1 MFFRMMLYNPH
12 TPASNFS
19 WVILLWKCC
28 YRSHIETMKF
38 DLFGVCFCSV
48 GLSQKPENI
57 YKNWNVIRRFE
68 NLLWVSMMNKQ
79 RAKVTEKLRFLPI
92 LPLLRKQQRL
102 SILSQRKFQFQP
114 QLRVRNQQPK
124 AIMIANAPSPAAM
137 CYSTGDTNTENTKP
151 CFCSPCTS

>member
-12 TPASNFS
+12 TLASNFS
-19 WVILLWKCC
+19 WLTLLWKSC

-57 YKNWNVIRRFE
+57 YKNWNVIRRFGA
-68 NLLWVSMMNKQ
+68 NLLRISMINKQ
-79 RAKVTEKLRFLPI
+79 RAKVTGKLRFLPI

-102 SILSQRKFQFQP
+102 SILSQRKLWFQP
-114 QLRVRNQQPK
+114 QLCIRNQHPK
-124 AIMIANAPSPAAM
+124 AIITADAPSPAAM
-137 CYSTGDTNTENTKP
+137 CYSTGDTKTEKNLLY
-151 CFCSPCTS
+151 SPCTT